1 MHFQRMYRKLL
12 REKHIHIKILF
23 LGAIAIAFL
32 AFLWFAFVS
41 LFGDNTPNEL
51 NPQAGYAFDYIVV
64 GAGTAGSVVASLL
77 AKHSPTSTVLLIEAG
92 DSFGLLSKIPL
103 LTTFQ
108 QKGLNDWGFVS
119 EPQVYSS
126 RGLGEQRQYLPRGKG
141 LGGSA
146 MLNYMLHFDGEPRD
160 FERWSSRHNLTDWR
174 WKDIRPFLTAVRTQT
189 HSLFEIPADYSKITE
204 ALYNLK
210 KESPKKNWRFRRA
223 RYTIKNGLRHNVFHQ
238 FLLPSLNRRN
248 LFTLTNAYLKRLN
261 LVYIDEEKSEVQT
274 ILVGVMDTKN
284 HEEYVFSVDVQC
296 EVILCAG
303 AYQSPQILLASGIG
317 DASLFEALDMR
328 QQLQL
333 PLVGENLH
341 DHLNLPLFVSIDTV
355 GPTLNQRA
363 LLNPLQILNYLVNGY
378 GHLGNFGVL
387 GHIDSSYEDS
397 FGLTFFG
404 VGAVDES
411 ALMSI
416 SNFKQEYFRALFPR
430 YHNTSQEG
438 FVLISTCLQPKSRG
452 TVSISM
458 PNTRW
463 KPIIDPNYLR
473 EAGDIDCTIR
483 AIRAAVEVVKSASFA
498 PLNPRIHWPKFDEC
512 KKYGPTERDFVEN
525 MPTDRYLECVM
536 RYVGLGSHHPGG
548 TCVMGTSAN
557 NSVVDSK
564 FKVHGVENLR
574 VIDASVLPT
583 PISGNP
589 NSIIIGMAIRGATI
603 ILQKEKIK
611 KK

>member
-1 MHFQRMYRKLL
+1 MHFQQ
-12 REKHIHIKILF
+12 ILS
-23 LGAIAIAFL
+23 LGAIIIALL
-32 AFLWFAFVS
+32 AFLWFVFVP
-41 LFGDNTPNEL
+41 LFGESTPNEL
-51 NPQAGYAFDYIVV
+51 TPQAGYAFDYVVV

-77 AKHSPTSTVLLIEAG
+77 TKHSPSSSVLLIEAG
-92 DSFGLLSKIPL
+92 ESFGVLSKIPL
-103 LTTFQ
+103 LATFQ
-108 QKGLNDWGFVS
+108 QKGLNDWGFLS

-126 RGLGEQRQYLPRGKG
+126 RGLVEQRQYLPRGKG
-141 LGGSA
+141 LGGSS

-160 FERWSSRHNLTDWR
+160 FERWATRHNLSDWR

-189 HSLFEIPADYSKITE
+189 HSLLEISPDYSKITE
-204 ALYNLK
+204 ALHK
-210 KESPKKNWRFRRA
+210 TRKEFSKRNWRFRRA
-223 RYTIKNGLRHNVFHQ
+223 RYTIKNGLRYNVYHQ
-238 FLLPSLNRRN
+238 FLQPALKRRN
-248 LFTLTNAYLKRLN
+248 LYTLTNAYLKRLN
-261 LVYIDEEKSEVQT
+261 LEYIDEERSEVKT

-284 HEEYVFSVDVQC
+284 REEYVFSVDVRC
-296 EVILCAG
+296 EVILSAG

-317 DASLFEALDMR
+317 DASLFEELDIR

-363 LLNPLQILNYLVNGY
+363 LLNPIQILNYLVNGY

-387 GHIDSSYEDS
+387 GHIDSSYEES

-416 SNFKQEYFRALFPR
+416 SNFNREYFRALFPR
-430 YHNTSQEG
+430 YHNSTQEG

-452 TVSISM
+452 TVSIGV

-473 EAGDIDCTIR
+473 EASDVDCTIR
-483 AIRAAVEVVKSASFA
+483 AIRAAVEVVKSESFA
-498 PLNPRIHWPKFDEC
+498 ALHPRIHWPKIPEC
-512 KKYGPTERDFVEN
+512 KKYGPTERDFVDN
-525 MPTDRYLECVM
+525 MPNDRYLECVL

-548 TCVMGTSAN
+548 TCVMGTAAN
-557 NSVVDSK
+557 NSVVNSQ
-564 FKVHGVENLR
+564 FKVHGVDNLR
-574 VIDASVLPT
+574 IIDASVLPT

-589 NSIIIGMAIRGATI
+589 NSVIIGMAIRGATM
-603 ILQKEKIK
+603 ILQREKLK
-611 KK
+611 KKK